1 MLIVELEGD
10 DFDKSEGFVKIGRLN
25 SAIAK
30 AKGAN
35 NLLDSE
41 RKIFP
46 RINAAVQLGKLKPL
60 DPETL
65 TPLSNSDYGTGIV
78 TFAEL
83 VEWGQATKLFDFRR
97 AQFTVKHID
106 GISTM
111 NLAAYEEY
119 QQALEARRSM
129 GRYSLEE
136 AAQFVANNSNANAR
150 SIFTKLKKSAET
162 GELKIHLPGSN
173 EGYKPK
179 PRNNLSMKATLR
191 GFEEAYWSDL
201 NAWLG
206 IEEKRLDCRFP
217 EPNALA
223 PAAKVEAVPV
233 ASQRGD
239 DVEEQAADD
248 DTLAALFDPVPVDVL
263 ENIFPAD
270 GKWKSWTDRAA
281 RKGLIHARVG
291 TAMYNPYKAGMW
303 FVTNGGKGL
312 TIGRCRRML
321 ANNHLPDRSMNKKY
335 LLTGELD

>member
-1 MLIVELEGD
+1 MKAHFEGCDMLIVELEGD
-10 DFDKSEGFVKIGRLN
+10 VFDKSEGFVKIGRLN

-162 GELKIHLPGSN
+162 GELTIHWPGSD
-173 EGYKPK
+173 EVYKPK
-179 PRNNLSMKATLR
+179 PGNPLSMNHTGLR

-201 NAWLG
+201 NAWLD
-206 IEEKRLDCRFP
+206 INELRLDCRFP
-217 EPNALA
+217 EPDALA
-223 PAAKVEAVPV
+223 PAPKVAARLPV
-233 ASQRGD
+233 ATQQNDAILNWLKSKKYD
-239 DVEEQAADD
+239 P
-248 DTLAALFDPVPVDVL
+248 LKLPVP
-263 ENIFPAD
+263 PS
-270 GKWKSWTDRAA
+270 G
-281 RKGLIHARVG
+281 
-291 TAMYNPYKAGMW
+291 KAG
-303 FVTNGGKGL
+303 VKKL
-312 TIGRCRRML
+312 CRDEICKNHKPLFSSLHVFNTAWDRL
-321 ANNHLPDRSMNKKY
+321 RANTAIRDAQ
-335 LLTGELD
+335 

>member
-46 RINAAVQLGKLKPL
+46 RINEAVQLRKLKPL

-65 TPLSNSDYGTGIV
+65 TPLSKSDYATGIV
-78 TFAEL
+78 TFVEL

-119 QQALEARRSM
+119 QKALECRRAI
-129 GRYSLEE
+129 GRYSIEE
-136 AAQFVANNSNANAR
+136 AAQFVENNSNANAR

-162 GELKIHLPGSN
+162 GELTIHWPGSN
-173 EGYKPK
+173 EVYKPIPSNPLTMK
-179 PRNNLSMKATLR
+179 PTGLR
-191 GFEEAYWSDL
+191 GCEEAYWSDL
-201 NAWLG
+201 NAWLD
-206 IEEKRLDCRFP
+206 INELRLDCRFP

-223 PAAKVEAVPV
+223 PAANVEAGTMATP
-233 ASQRGD
+233 ALLT
-239 DVEEQAADD
+239 QANKLRTNNLDGAIGKAI
-248 DTLAALFDPVPVDVL
+248 LSAQSLKAALVFL
-263 ENIFPAD
+263 ELKELALAGEKPFTGAIDGDALCYTDTNDLPA
-270 GKWKSWTDRAA
+270 KLTKNALAKRLKRRAE
-281 RKGLIHARVG
+281 
-291 TAMYNPYKAGMW
+291 P
-303 FVTNGGKGL
+303 
-312 TIGRCRRML
+312 
-321 ANNHLPDRSMNKKY
+321 SQ
-335 LLTGELD
+335 